1 MQRLYQD
8 AKANA
13 DNITAEDRA
22 FLEAI
27 QDEEKRRAVIEL
39 LKGAK
44 DERSSFVLRIS
55 PCGESLDLR

>member
-1 MQRLYQD
+1 MQNLGPTAQ
-8 AKANA
+8 AAA

-39 LKGAK
+39 LEGAK
-44 DERSSFVLRIS
+44 K
-55 PCGESLDLR
+55 

>member
-13 DNITAEDRA
+13 DNITEEDRA

-27 QDEEKRRAVIEL
+27 QDAEKRRAVIEL
-39 LKGAK
+39 LKGVK
-44 DERSSFVLRIS
+44 R
-55 PCGESLDLR
+55 

>member
-13 DNITAEDRA
+13 DNITAEGRA

-39 LKGAK
+39 LKGVK
-44 DERSSFVLRIS
+44 R
-55 PCGESLDLR
+55 

>member
-1 MQRLYQD
+1 MQNQEPTAL
-8 AKANA
+8 AKA

-39 LKGAK
+39 LEGAK
-44 DERSSFVLRIS
+44 R
-55 PCGESLDLR
+55 

>member
-13 DNITAEDRA
+13 DNITADDRA

-39 LKGAK
+39 LKGVK
-44 DERSSFVLRIS
+44 R
-55 PCGESLDLR
+55 

>member
-27 QDEEKRRAVIEL
+27 QDEEN
-39 LKGAK
+39 
-44 DERSSFVLRIS
+44 
-55 PCGESLDLR
+55 GEQSLNC

>member
-27 QDEEKRRAVIEL
+27 QDEEKRRAAIEL

-44 DERSSFVLRIS
+44 DEDFILHLHSVIHVL
-55 PCGESLDLR
+55 

>member
-1 MQRLYQD
+1 MQRLDQD
-8 AKANA
+8 AKARA

-39 LKGAK
+39 LKGVK
-44 DERSSFVLRIS
+44 R
-55 PCGESLDLR
+55 